1 MKIKLLFVFAALS
14 LLSCKEEKQTHDTR
28 LDYLPPSPALV
39 VKIVNLTN
47 FKSELKN
54 NAILNN
60 LKGFSSLEGLVDKLD
75 NLGSVATDRTSILA
89 LYEVGKDRYDF
100 IVVLP
105 NAPDAFNVESI
116 TNKTVETLL
125 YEGANITKYTLD
137 DNEIFSV
144 SIGKE
149 MVLSSSQLLIEN
161 VARNKRNNP
170 VDPMLKRLFE
180 ASSVDKSASL
190 YFNMENNPR
199 LLSLKEETTD
209 NKNPF
214 AEWISLDFT
223 ANSDAVQLNG
233 IAMASDS
240 TNNFINLFKGTSP
253 LANRVTEFAPLNAQ
267 AVLSYTFDDYQTF
280 AQNQNTYLDRV
291 QKMDSLFNTIEEV
304 GIIYLNNQK
313 AVLLKSY
320 GTEGLFEFL
329 ENNRTGSETY
339 QGSEILE
346 LGNNNFVTEGFTPL
360 VQEFD
365 SNFCTVIENSFIFSE
380 DKETLQTILSNYKS
394 SSNFNNAGVFKTSK
408 TFLANESS
416 VLFIANSSGIDF
428 FAERE
433 LEPSFWEDLKKTKL
447 DEYAFASQLV
457 ADHDFAH
464 FNVVISKIGVTQA
477 SATVTPL
484 FTLELD
490 TDLAL
495 DPQFVKNHRTNQQE
509 IVVQDQNNVLY
520 LISTDGKVLWTKQL
534 EGRIQGSIQQV
545 DIYKNGR
552 LQLAFCTNNQF
563 LILDR
568 NGEEVAPFNIKFEG
582 GNLSPLA
589 IFDYEGKKD
598 YRFLITQGRKVYMYN
613 NQGKIVTGFKFT
625 EAPAN
630 ILGIPKHFRVGN
642 KDYLVFKLEDNT
654 LKILHRTGTD
664 RIKVAEKI
672 DFSNNEVFLYKNKF
686 SITNKKGVLHQIDT
700 KGNLSATNFNLNN
713 DHGMYAT
720 SNTLVFMDDNVL
732 TIKGRK
738 VELDLGVYTK
748 PKIFY
753 LYDKIYVSVTDI
765 QNQKIYLFDSQAKSI
780 PNFPVFGSSLIDLTD
795 MDNDRKLELVAKDQ
809 DNSLIVYKM
818 N

>member
-100 IVVLP
+100 IVVLS

-180 ASSVDKSASL
+180 ASSMEKSASL
-190 YFNMENNPR
+190 YLNMENNPT

-209 NKNPF
+209 DKNPF

-329 ENNRTGSETY
+329 ENNLTGSETY

-394 SSNFNNAGVFKTSK
+394 SSSFNN
-408 TFLANESS
+408 
-416 VLFIANSSGIDF
+416 
-428 FAERE
+428 
-433 LEPSFWEDLKKTKL
+433 
-447 DEYAFASQLV
+447 
-457 ADHDFAH
+457 
-464 FNVVISKIGVTQA
+464 
-477 SATVTPL
+477 
-484 FTLELD
+484 
-490 TDLAL
+490 
-495 DPQFVKNHRTNQQE
+495 
-509 IVVQDQNNVLY
+509 
-520 LISTDGKVLWTKQL
+520 
-534 EGRIQGSIQQV
+534 
-545 DIYKNGR
+545 
-552 LQLAFCTNNQF
+552 
-563 LILDR
+563 
-568 NGEEVAPFNIKFEG
+568 
-582 GNLSPLA
+582 
-589 IFDYEGKKD
+589 
-598 YRFLITQGRKVYMYN
+598 
-613 NQGKIVTGFKFT
+613 
-625 EAPAN
+625 
-630 ILGIPKHFRVGN
+630 
-642 KDYLVFKLEDNT
+642 
-654 LKILHRTGTD
+654 
-664 RIKVAEKI
+664 
-672 DFSNNEVFLYKNKF
+672 
-686 SITNKKGVLHQIDT
+686 
-700 KGNLSATNFNLNN
+700 
-713 DHGMYAT
+713 
-720 SNTLVFMDDNVL
+720 
-732 TIKGRK
+732 
-738 VELDLGVYTK
+738 
-748 PKIFY
+748 
-753 LYDKIYVSVTDI
+753 
-765 QNQKIYLFDSQAKSI
+765 
-780 PNFPVFGSSLIDLTD
+780 
-795 MDNDRKLELVAKDQ
+795 
-809 DNSLIVYKM
+809 
-818 N
+818 